1 MKKKI
6 CVLALASMF
15 VSVPALS
22 ATIESTGY
30 GMKYELGVLTNTII
44 SEELG
49 DATSVDVTQ
58 DIYSSQFVE
67 RTANVSGDLSTG
79 EMGVSTTLIPLGQTS
94 SVATSALLR
103 MADTLTFDLT
113 DQAAGGTVDIDVGV
127 AWDGIFLPYIA
138 NRPSGAS
145 LIFGLTS
152 EDDELSLATRAD
164 VDAFILSALNPG
176 FQAGEPLKYGDDGYV
191 IRNGT
196 FSGDWAASGLPLN
209 SFSGLFSVETGKIT
223 EIDFFIEM
231 KVFGNADF
239 FTPGLVFDSPVPF
252 TSASSVFN
260 GSNNLTPTPT
270 PVNAPSLS
278 YLFFATLFGYVAR
291 RRKTKR
297 VLV

>member
-113 DQAAGGTVDIDVGV
+113 DQAAGGTV
-127 AWDGIFLPYIA
+127 
-138 NRPSGAS
+138 
-145 LIFGLTS
+145 
-152 EDDELSLATRAD
+152 
-164 VDAFILSALNPG
+164 
-176 FQAGEPLKYGDDGYV
+176 
-191 IRNGT
+191 
-196 FSGDWAASGLPLN
+196 
-209 SFSGLFSVETGKIT
+209 
-223 EIDFFIEM
+223 
-231 KVFGNADF
+231 
-239 FTPGLVFDSPVPF
+239 
-252 TSASSVFN
+252 
-260 GSNNLTPTPT
+260 
-270 PVNAPSLS
+270 
-278 YLFFATLFGYVAR
+278 
-291 RRKTKR
+291 
-297 VLV
+297 